1 MEDTSWLY
9 NPKLYQQSG
18 CVFQAYGMNF
28 KPEAF
33 LQDTT
38 FDSKLILYHGKLG
51 LPEELKRK
59 VAETDLE
66 ALAVFETT
74 YLLLT
79 VSEAEQSQT
88 QLADAASFLEQY
100 RSEIKRLR
108 EFPQVEMVS
117 LKFQPAEGEPPLETL
132 PDEFLELASDVESI
146 MF

>member
-9 NPKLYQQSG
+9 NPKLYEQFG
-18 CVFQAYGMNF
+18 CVFQACGMNF
-28 KPEAF
+28 EPQAF
-33 LQDTT
+33 LQDST
-38 FDSKLILYHGKLG
+38 FDPKLILYHGKLG

-79 VSEAEQSQT
+79 VSKAEQGAT
-88 QLADAASFLEQY
+88 QLADATAFLKQY
-100 RSEIKRLR
+100 QGEIKRLW

-117 LKFQPAEGEPPLETL
+117 LKFQTAEGEPPLKTL
-132 PDEFLELASDVESI
+132 PDEFWELASGLSI
-146 MF
+146 MY